1 MEEPHGAARPLDTP
15 VQAGQASSSFSATG
29 DVQILARPDEVPV
42 AADEPPPEPSVLAGP
57 DEITIDG
64 VRVSGSSSLVVL
76 KAACASLGLPQH
88 GNRSQ
93 IFTRMVKHLEQ
104 QALLAAHSVKHR
116 LQRDLEREPQAPC
129 IPASPSDEEK
139 REHALTHIPFRAW
152 CPLCIAHKARQ
163 DHHRQDGHPTSTN
176 SLVSF
181 DFGFASRLDG
191 DPDPLTVLVIHD
203 RSTKS
208 MHAVPTPST
217 GELCRFVTWIGHT
230 SVAFRCGPEPSTIA
244 LLESAKKALKGLGV
258 QVRAETIA
266 PGNKQ
271 AAEVTVQVLRNQANL
286 LVQQL
291 EQGCGAEGKP
301 RFSAHHP
308 VYSWAYVHACWLHN
322 RFAVSQ
328 GETPFERCTSR
339 VYSGKIC
346 MFGEGYIKASAK
358 GLPSW
363 RKGVWLGKTLM
374 NDSHLV
380 ACQGGLF
387 VTRSVRR
394 RPTPWSLDDI

>member
-1 MEEPHGAARPLDTP
+1 M
-15 VQAGQASSSFSATG
+15 
-29 DVQILARPDEVPV
+29 
-42 AADEPPPEPSVLAGP
+42 
-57 DEITIDG
+57 
-64 VRVSGSSSLVVL
+64 
-76 KAACASLGLPQH
+76 
-88 GNRSQ
+88 
-93 IFTRMVKHLEQ
+93 
-104 QALLAAHSVKHR
+104 
-116 LQRDLEREPQAPC
+116 
-129 IPASPSDEEK
+129 
-139 REHALTHIPFRAW
+139 
-152 CPLCIAHKARQ
+152 
-163 DHHRQDGHPTSTN
+163 
-176 SLVSF
+176 
-181 DFGFASRLDG
+181 DG

-208 MHAVPTPST
+208 MHAVPTPSKGGKDLPYLT

-230 SVAFRCGPEPSTIA
+230 SVAFRCDNEPSTIA
-244 LLESAKKALKGLGV
+244 LLESAKKAVKGLGV

-271 AAEVTVQVLRNQANL
+271 ANGAAEVTVQVVRNQANL

-301 RFSAHHP
+301 LFSAHHP

-346 MFGEGYIKASAK
+346 MFGENIMGYIKASAK

-394 RPTPWSLDDI
+394 LPTPWSLDDIGMVEISP

>member
-1 MEEPHGAARPLDTP
+1 M
-15 VQAGQASSSFSATG
+15 Q
-29 DVQILARPDEVPV
+29 ARPDEVPV

-116 LQRDLEREPQAPC
+116 LQRDLEREPQAPG

-163 DHHRQDGHPTSTN
+163 DHHRQDGHPTSTD

-191 DPDPLTVLVIHD
+191 DPD
-203 RSTKS
+203 
-208 MHAVPTPST
+208 
-217 GELCRFVTWIGHT
+217 
-230 SVAFRCGPEPSTIA
+230 
-244 LLESAKKALKGLGV
+244 
-258 QVRAETIA
+258 
-266 PGNKQ
+266 
-271 AAEVTVQVLRNQANL
+271 
-286 LVQQL
+286 
-291 EQGCGAEGKP
+291 
-301 RFSAHHP
+301 
-308 VYSWAYVHACWLHN
+308 
-322 RFAVSQ
+322 
-328 GETPFERCTSR
+328 
-339 VYSGKIC
+339 
-346 MFGEGYIKASAK
+346 
-358 GLPSW
+358 
-363 RKGVWLGKTLM
+363 
-374 NDSHLV
+374 
-380 ACQGGLF
+380 
-387 VTRSVRR
+387 
-394 RPTPWSLDDI
+394 